1 MESVEVLKKCDLCE
15 KSGEKL
21 SLLSANHKE
30 YGLVKV
36 CRECWVNLYSKNRMV
51 AGSGSSSKG
60 PSSMSSSPCSSCPGC
75 SFR

>member
-1 MESVEVLKKCDLCE
+1 METVQVLKKCDLCE

-36 CRECWVNLYSKNRMV
+36 CRECWINLYSKNRMV

-60 PSSMSSSPCSSCPGC
+60 PSSPCSSCPGC
-75 SFR
+75 SLR

>member
-1 MESVEVLKKCDLCE
+1 METVEVLKKCDLCE
-15 KSGEKL
+15 KSGVKL

-51 AGSGSSSKG
+51 AGSGSTSKA
-60 PSSMSSSPCSSCPGC
+60 PSSPCSSCPRC

>member
-1 MESVEVLKKCDLCE
+1 METVEVLKKCDLCE
-15 KSGEKL
+15 KSGVKL

-51 AGSGSSSKG
+51 AGSGSTSKA
-60 PSSMSSSPCSSCPGC
+60 PSSPCSSCPGC

>member
-1 MESVEVLKKCDLCE
+1 METVEVLKKCDLCE

-51 AGSGSSSKG
+51 AGSGSTSKA
-60 PSSMSSSPCSSCPGC
+60 PSSPCSSCPGC